1 MSSISIA
8 SFFALTAYLVCILGD
23 SFKRNLLILMPIMF
37 ILDGTAVAVIAYIVQ
52 IKLPIAVG
60 ILFGTVLKVIVFLLY
75 QKHFRNESR

>member
-23 SFKRNLLILMPIMF
+23 TFKRNVLILMGIMF
-37 ILDGTAVAVIAYIVQ
+37 MFDGLAVGTIAFIVQ

-60 ILFGTVLKVIVFLLY
+60 ILFGTVLKIIIFLLY
-75 QKHFRNESR
+75 QKHFRDESR

>member
-23 SFKRNLLILMPIMF
+23 TFKRNLLILMPIMF
-37 ILDGTAVAVIAYIVQ
+37 ILDGTAVTVIAYIVQ

-60 ILFGTVLKVIVFLLY
+60 ILFGTVLKIIVFLLY
-75 QKHFRNESR
+75 QKHFR

>member
-1 MSSISIA
+1 
-8 SFFALTAYLVCILGD
+8 
-23 SFKRNLLILMPIMF
+23 MPIMF
-37 ILDGTAVAVIAYIVQ
+37 ILDGTAVAIIAYIVR